1 MDEMMQEPS
10 MDAWLAEAK
19 ASEKASQVGMWLTHN
34 GVVRATPK
42 RQVRAV
48 SEEERAQGEA
58 LGVVTAVEFSYDA
71 EGLARAVEDAQTWQ
85 GISYVKVWLNSG
97 VVPVGGSLMYVLI
110 GADIRPHAVD
120 ALQKLVGH
128 IKNEPGCRKRA
139 STYNLKGE
147 AV

>member
-1 MDEMMQEPS
+1 MDAMMQEPS

-42 RQVRAV
+42 RQVRAAND
-48 SEEERAQGEA
+48 EERAQGEA
-58 LGVVTAVEFSYDA
+58 LGEVSAVEFSYDE
-71 EGLARAVEDAQTWQ
+71 EGLARAVEDAQTWP

-110 GADIRPHAVD
+110 GADIRPHAID

-128 IKNEPGCRKRA
+128 IKNELVVEKEL
-139 STYNLKGE
+139 Y
-147 AV
+147 V